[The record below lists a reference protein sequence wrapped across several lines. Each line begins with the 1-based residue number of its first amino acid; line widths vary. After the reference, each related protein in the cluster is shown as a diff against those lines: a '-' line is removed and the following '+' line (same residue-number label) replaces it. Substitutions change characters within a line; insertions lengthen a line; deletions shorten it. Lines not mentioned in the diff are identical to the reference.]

1 MKRSLFVCLA
11 MLLNVSVSN
20 ALNLNDVVLGEDA
33 LETPTI
39 YSFPCS
45 KYIDIMSCGGNQ
57 LILEKNCKAT
67 LKMEAQ
73 GLSCRSLRG
82 DTVVF
87 AKVLKSSRFVDRT
100 LGGMGGYHLEFSKR
114 VKLQSFQTPNGNTE
128 YQLVVQ

>member
-1 MKRSLFVCLA
+1 MKRALFLCLA
-11 MLLNVSVSN
+11 ILINVSVSN
-20 ALNLNDVVLGEDA
+20 ALNLNDIVLGEDA
-33 LETPTI
+33 LETPTL

-45 KYIDIMSCGGNQ
+45 KYIDIMSCGGGQ

-67 LKMEAQ
+67 LKMTAQ

-87 AKVLKSSRFVDRT
+87 AKPLKNTRFVDRSS
-100 LGGMGGYHLEFSKR
+100 GGMSGYELEFSKR
-114 VKLQSFQTPNGNTE
+114 VNLQSFKTPNGNTE